1 MDVRRV
7 PKLRI
12 EFAKDGQSITI
23 TDAAGD
29 EHSIPCRLNDNLAA
43 EYRIALRETLNQVK
57 NLLRKQDLTAED
69 ASLALDILNHKG
81 LSLVWQ
87 IFGDQREQIVR
98 IFQGC
103 LPTWRSAELNGRSQT
118 TWPHSK
124 LRPGG
129 SPDSQRSFGEN
140 SQTSAS
146 ARIWFCK
153 MTRSYPCDALS
164 IAGFAE

>member
-103 LPTWRSAELNGRSQT
+103 LPTWRSAEEPLVITAAAELSRFI
-118 TWPHSK
+118 P
-124 LRPGG
+124 
-129 SPDSQRSFGEN
+129 FVGEN